1 MLISAIMGLLVQ
13 WKDHNVSLMSK
24 HPFTLST
31 TGRGLRVCMLVA
43 NDMVSDPRVTR
54 HAETLGCNGFKVT
67 VVCFQSQGTVAR
79 ETRENHSIIRVSG
92 RIIRFAEILS
102 RMGRRPTTRTNTGN
116 VNGSVAPRTRKG
128 VARLLVVVAVIALRQ
143 LALFRAARKTGAH
156 VYCANDLDT
165 LPAAIL
171 AAGFDRK
178 VVYDA
183 HELWPEMITAP
194 PFYRKIA
201 RTFEGFLARRV
212 DLVMT
217 VNEMIANVLAS
228 RYSINLPIHIYN
240 CPRVGMRK
248 RAVRRTRKRG
258 PKVVLYQGVYH
269 PQRGLEN
276 LVKASRLLLSDVRLV
291 LRGYGAIENQL
302 RELARGMTN
311 VSFVPP
317 VPMERLVDA
326 ARVADVGIVPYLPT
340 NLNNYLASPNKLF
353 EYIHAG
359 LPVAAS
365 NMPFARKL
373 VEENG
378 IGVVFDAR
386 DVRSIAQGLNRIT
399 RPSQLR
405 RFQLNLIAA
414 AAKYNWQVEALKL
427 LRSYAQFRDAFQG
440 GKNELASA

>member
-1 MLISAIMGLLVQ
+1 
-13 WKDHNVSLMSK
+13 
-24 HPFTLST
+24 
-31 TGRGLRVCMLVA
+31 
-43 NDMVSDPRVTR
+43 
-54 HAETLGCNGFKVT
+54 
-67 VVCFQSQGTVAR
+67 
-79 ETRENHSIIRVSG
+79 
-92 RIIRFAEILS
+92 
-102 RMGRRPTTRTNTGN
+102 
-116 VNGSVAPRTRKG
+116 
-128 VARLLVVVAVIALRQ
+128 
-143 LALFRAARKTGAH
+143 
-156 VYCANDLDT
+156 VYCANNLDT

-183 HELWPEMITAP
+183 HELWPEMIAAP

-201 RTFEGFLARRV
+201 QKFEGFLARRA

-228 RYSINLPIHIYN
+228 RCSINLPVHIYN

-248 RAVRRTRKRG
+248 GAIRRTRKRG
-258 PKVVLYQGVYH
+258 PKVVLYQGIYY
-269 PQRGLEN
+269 PERGLEN
-276 LVKASRLLLSDVRLV
+276 LVKASSLLLSDVRLV

-302 RELARGMTN
+302 RELARGATN
-311 VSFVPP
+311 VSFEPP
-317 VPMERLVDA
+317 VQMEKLVDA
-326 ARVADVGIVPYLPT
+326 ARIADVGIVPYLPT

-399 RPSQLR
+399 RQSQLR
-405 RFQLNLIAA
+405 RCRRNIIAA

-427 LRSYAQFRDAFQG
+427 LRSYARFRDAFRG
-440 GKNELASA
+440 GKNELFSA